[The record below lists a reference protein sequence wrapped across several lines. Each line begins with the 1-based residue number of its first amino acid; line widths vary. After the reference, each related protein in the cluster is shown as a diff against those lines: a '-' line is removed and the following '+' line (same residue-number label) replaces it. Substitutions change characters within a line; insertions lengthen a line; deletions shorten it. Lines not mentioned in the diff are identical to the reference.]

1 MYAIITPV
9 KNESTHLLRL
19 AKNVEEQ
26 LLKPK
31 IWVIVDDC
39 SYDGT
44 DEKIRYLERNLDY
57 VKGVFLKHCD
67 LYDPVNRYGAIVRY
81 GINYIQTAMPS
92 LFKELDYIGILDA
105 DILLPRNY
113 YKTIINLMNNVSNL
127 GIASGLFYEI
137 VPSKGNRIKL
147 RYYHGVIG
155 GAMVIRK
162 HCLVDIGGFPSY
174 PAPDII
180 AMLKAVKRGWKL
192 GISKSTYAV
201 HLRPRSYKT
210 HRVSGKIAY
219 RVGYHPLLILFSVPY
234 DISRRFPITF
244 IAGKIAGYFTSMIRR
259 EPKIKDQEV
268 LQHFG
273 IERLYIRFHRI
284 RDPLE
289 PNLY

>member
-19 AKNVEEQ
+19 VENVKKQ

-31 IWVIVDDC
+31 IWVIVDDG

-44 DEKIRYLERNLDY
+44 DERIRYLERNLDY
-57 VKGVFLKHCD
+57 VKGVFLKHHD
-67 LYDPVNRYGAIVRY
+67 LYDPVNRYGTIVRY

-113 YKTIINLMNNVSNL
+113 YKTIIDLMNDVGNL

-137 VPSKGNRIKL
+137 VPSKGSRIKL
-147 RYYHGVIG
+147 RRYHGVIG

-162 HCLVDIGGFPSY
+162 RCLVDIGGFPLS
-174 PAPDII
+174 PAPDIV

-210 HRVSGKIAY
+210 HIVTGKIAY
-219 RVGYHPLLILFSVPY
+219 RFGYHPLLILLSAPY
-234 DISRRFPITF
+234 DISHRAPIAF
-244 IAGKIAGYFTSMIRR
+244 IAGKIVGYFTSMIRK
-259 EPKIKDQEV
+259 EPRIKDREV
-268 LQHFG
+268 LQHFS
-273 IERLYIRFHRI
+273 IERLYMRFYRI

-289 PNLY
+289 PDLY

>member
-9 KNESTHLLRL
+9 KNESTHVLRL
-19 AKNVEEQ
+19 ARIVEKQ
-26 LLKPK
+26 SLKPK
-31 IWVIVDDC
+31 IWVIVDDGSC
-39 SYDGT
+39 DGT
-44 DEKIRYLERNLDY
+44 DEKIRYLKQNLDY
-57 VKGVFLKHCD
+57 VEGVFLKHSD
-67 LYDPVNRYGAIVRY
+67 LYDPISRYGAVVRY
-81 GINYIQTAMPS
+81 GINYIQTVMPS
-92 LFKELDYIGILDA
+92 LFKELDYIGILDV
-105 DILLPRNY
+105 DIFLPRNY
-113 YKTIINLMNNVSNL
+113 YETIINLMNYVSDL
-127 GIASGLFYEI
+127 GIASGLFFEI

-162 HCLVDIGGFPSY
+162 RCLVDIGGFPLS
-174 PAPDII
+174 PAPDFV

-210 HRVSGKIAY
+210 HIVSGKIAY
-219 RVGYHPLLILFSVPY
+219 RFGYHPLLILLSVPY
-234 DISRRFPITF
+234 DISRRFPIAF
-244 IAGKIAGYFTSMIRR
+244 IAGKIVGYFTSMIRR

-273 IERLYIRFHRI
+273 VERLYIRFYRM

-289 PNLY
+289 PDLY

>member
-1 MYAIITPV
+1 VYAIITPV
-9 KNESTHLLRL
+9 KNESTQILRL
-19 AKNVEEQ
+19 AKNVERQ
-26 LLKPK
+26 SLKPK

-44 DEKIRYLERNLDY
+44 DKKIEYLEQNLDY
-57 VKGVFLKHCD
+57 VKGIFLKHCES
-67 LYDPVNRYGAIVRY
+67 YDPVNRYGTIVRY

-105 DILLPRNY
+105 DILLPQNY
-113 YKTIINLMNNVSNL
+113 YKTIINLMNDVNNL

-137 VPSKGNRIKL
+137 VPSKGNKIEL
-147 RYYHGVIG
+147 RYYHEIIG

-162 HCLVDIGGFPSY
+162 DCLVDIGGFPSY

-192 GISKSTYAV
+192 GVSKDTYAV

-210 HRVSGKIAY
+210 HIVSGRIAY
-219 RVGYHPLLILFSVPY
+219 RFGYNPFLILFTVPY
-234 DISRRFPITF
+234 DISRRAPITF
-244 IAGKIAGYFTSMIRR
+244 IFGKVVGFYIAMIRK
-259 EPKIKDQEV
+259 EPKIKDKEV
-268 LQHFG
+268 LQHFS
-273 IERLYIRFHRI
+273 IERLYIRFYRI
-284 RDPLE
+284 KDPLK